1 MFQPLLIA
9 IGLVFIFEG
18 LTPFLAPRMW
28 RRMMQQLLMQND
40 KTLRVFGF
48 ISMIIGL
55 GLVYWVR

>member
-1 MFQPLLIA
+1 MLEPLLIA

-18 LTPFLAPRMW
+18 LTPFLAPRLW
-28 RRMMQQLLMQND
+28 RRMMQQLLMQDD

-55 GLVYWVR
+55 GLVYWIR